1 MGDAAVRV
9 IEGSFVQVLLLSLD
23 IAGTFAFAVSGASA
37 GVKRELDLFGVLLL
51 SFAAA
56 TAGGIARDM
65 LIGAIPPAALSDW
78 RYLVTALVAGAVTF
92 RWHRVIDRLKNP
104 VQLFDA
110 VGLALF
116 AAAGA
121 QKALAYGLSPLMA
134 ALLGMLTGIG
144 GGIVR
149 DMLLAEVPS
158 VLRSE
163 LYAVAALVG
172 AIVVV
177 SGDVLQFHAAVM
189 TLLGAAICFVLR
201 MAAIRYRLRL
211 PVARV
216 LPQKDQDTGC

>member
-1 MGDAAVRV
+1 VEEVAVRV
-9 IEGSFVQVLLLSLD
+9 IEGSFGQVLLLSLD
-23 IAGTFAFAVSGASA
+23 IMGTFAFALSGASA
-37 GVKRELDLFGVLLL
+37 GVKRGLDLFGVLLL
-51 SFAAA
+51 AFAAA
-56 TAGGIARDM
+56 AAGGIARDI

-92 RWHRVIDRLKNP
+92 GWHPLVDRLKNP

-110 VGLALF
+110 LGLALF
-116 AAAGA
+116 AVAGA
-121 QKALAYGLSPLMA
+121 EKALAYGLSPMMA

-149 DMLLAEVPS
+149 DMLLAGVPS

-177 SGDVLQFHAAVM
+177 SGDVLQLHAAV
-189 TLLGAAICFVLR
+189 TAPLGAASCFALR
-201 MAAIRYRLRL
+201 MAAIRYRIRL
-211 PVARV
+211 PVARAS
-216 LPQKDQDTGC
+216 PRKDL

>member
-1 MGDAAVRV
+1 MDDTAVHV
-9 IEGSFVQVLLLSLD
+9 LEGSFVQILLLSLD

-56 TAGGIARDM
+56 AAGGIARDV

-92 RWHRVIDRLKNP
+92 RWHSLIDRLKNP

-121 QKALAYGLSPLMA
+121 QKALAYGLSPMMA

-144 GGIVR
+144 GDR
-149 DMLLAEVPS
+149 KS
-158 VLRSE
+158 
-163 LYAVAALVG
+163 
-172 AIVVV
+172 
-177 SGDVLQFHAAVM
+177 
-189 TLLGAAICFVLR
+189 T
-201 MAAIRYRLRL
+201 RLN
-211 PVARV
+211 
-216 LPQKDQDTGC
+216 

>member
-9 IEGSFVQVLLLSLD
+9 FEGSFVQALLLFLD

-51 SFAAA
+51 AFAAA
-56 TAGGIARDM
+56 AAGGIARDV

-78 RYLVTALVAGAVTF
+78 RYLATALVAGVITF
-92 RWHRVIDRLKNP
+92 WWHPIVDRLRNP

-110 VGLALF
+110 VGLSLF
-116 AAAGA
+116 AVAGA

-144 GGIVR
+144 GGVVR
-149 DMLLAEVPS
+149 DMLLAGVPS

-163 LYAVAALVG
+163 LYATAALLG
-172 AIVVV
+172 AVVVV
-177 SGDVLQFHAAVM
+177 SGDALQLNAAVAAV
-189 TLLGAAICFVLR
+189 LGAASCFVLR
-201 MAAIRYRLRL
+201 LAAIRYRIRL
-211 PVARV
+211 PVSKTTRR
-216 LPQKDQDTGC
+216 PQ

>member
-9 IEGSFVQVLLLSLD
+9 IEGSFGQVLLLTLD
-23 IAGTFAFAVSGASA
+23 ILGTFAFAVSGASA

-56 TAGGIARDM
+56 AAGGIARDM
-65 LIGAIPPAALSDW
+65 LVGAIPPAALSDW
-78 RYLVTALVAGAVTF
+78 RYLATALAAGAITF
-92 RWHRVIDRLKNP
+92 WWHPLIDRLRNP

-110 VGLALF
+110 LGLALF
-116 AAAGA
+116 AVAGA
-121 QKALAYGLSPLMA
+121 QKALAFVLSPIMA

-149 DMLLAEVPS
+149 DILLAGVPS

-163 LYAVAALVG
+163 LYAVAALAG

-177 SGDVLQFHAAVM
+177 TGDVLQLNAGVTA
-189 TLLGAAICFVLR
+189 LLGASSCFALR
-201 MAAIRYRLRL
+201 MAAIRYRIRL
-211 PVARV
+211 PVPRA
-216 LPQKDQDTGC
+216 LPPKRP

>member
-1 MGDAAVRV
+1 VDSVAAKVF
-9 IEGSFVQVLLLSLD
+9 EGSFAQMLVLSLD
-23 IAGTFAFAVSGASA
+23 MMGTFAFAVSGASA

-56 TAGGIARDM
+56 AAGGIARDM

-78 RYLVTALVAGAVTF
+78 RYLVTALIAGGLTF
-92 RWHRVIDRLKNP
+92 WCNPLIDRLKNP

-110 VGLALF
+110 VGLSLF
-116 AAAGA
+116 AVAGA
-121 QKALAYGLSPLMA
+121 QKALAYGLTPMMA

-149 DMLLAEVPS
+149 DMLLAGVPS

-172 AIVVV
+172 AILVV
-177 SGDVLQFHAAVM
+177 SADALQLHAAVAAF
-189 TLLGAAICFVLR
+189 LGAASCFALR
-201 MAAIRYRLRL
+201 LAAIRYRIRL
-211 PVARV
+211 PVSKAT
-216 LPQKDQDTGC
+216 QKPR

>member
-1 MGDAAVRV
+1 MGDAAVRMF
-9 IEGSFVQVLLLSLD
+9 EGSFVQALLLTLD

-56 TAGGIARDM
+56 AAGGIARDM

-78 RYLVTALVAGAVTF
+78 RYLVTAVVAGAITF
-92 RWHRVIDRLKNP
+92 RWHPLIDRLKNP

-110 VGLALF
+110 AGLALF
-116 AAAGA
+116 AVAGA
-121 QKALAYGLSPLMA
+121 QKALAYGLSPTMA

-149 DMLLAEVPS
+149 DMLLAGVPS

-163 LYAVAALVG
+163 LYAVAALAG
-172 AIVVV
+172 AVVVV
-177 SGDVLQFHAAVM
+177 SGDALQLNAAVAA
-189 TLLGAAICFVLR
+189 LLGAASCFVLR
-201 MAAIRYRLRL
+201 LAAIRYRIRL
-211 PVARV
+211 PVSKAARK
-216 LPQKDQDTGC
+216 PR

>member
-1 MGDAAVRV
+1 MGDAAVRAF
-9 IEGSFVQVLLLSLD
+9 EGSFVQALLLTLD

-56 TAGGIARDM
+56 AAGGIARDM

-78 RYLVTALVAGAVTF
+78 RYLVTALVAGAITF
-92 RWHRVIDRLKNP
+92 WWHPLVDRLKNP

-116 AAAGA
+116 AVAGA
-121 QKALAYGLSPLMA
+121 QKALAYGLSPMMA

-149 DMLLAEVPS
+149 DMLLAGVPS

-163 LYAVAALVG
+163 LYAVAALAG
-172 AIVVV
+172 AVVVV
-177 SGDVLQFHAAVM
+177 SGDALQLNAAVAA
-189 TLLGAAICFVLR
+189 LLGAASCFVLR
-201 MAAIRYRLRL
+201 LAAIRYRIRL
-211 PVARV
+211 PVSKAARK
-216 LPQKDQDTGC
+216 PR

>member
-1 MGDAAVRV
+1 MGEEAARV
-9 IEGSFVQVLLLSLD
+9 IEGSFGQFLVLSLD
-23 IAGTFAFAVSGASA
+23 IAGTFAFAVAGASA
-37 GVKRELDLFGVLLL
+37 GVRRELDLFGVLLV

-65 LIGAIPPAALSDW
+65 MIGAIPPAALSDW
-78 RYLVTALVAGAVTF
+78 RYLVTALVAGAITF
-92 RWHRVIDRLKNP
+92 WCHPLVDKLRNP

-116 AAAGA
+116 AVSGA
-121 QKALAYGLSPLMA
+121 QKALGYGLSPVMA

-144 GGIVR
+144 GGIAR
-149 DMLLAEVPS
+149 DILLAGVPS

-172 AIVVV
+172 AVIAIG
-177 SGDVLQFHAAVM
+177 GDLLDYHPAISA
-189 TLLGAAICFVLR
+189 LLGAACCFALR
-201 MAAIRYRLRL
+201 MIAIRYRIQL

-216 LPQKDQDTGC
+216 PPPKDR

>member
-9 IEGSFVQVLLLSLD
+9 FEGSFVQVLILTLD

-56 TAGGIARDM
+56 AAGGIARDM

-78 RYLVTALVAGAVTF
+78 RYLVTAVVAGAITF
-92 RWHRVIDRLKNP
+92 WWHPIVDRLKNP

-116 AAAGA
+116 AVAGA
-121 QKALAYGLSPLMA
+121 QKALAYGLSPMMA

-149 DMLLAEVPS
+149 DMLLAGVPS

-177 SGDVLQFHAAVM
+177 SGDALQLNAAVAA
-189 TLLGAAICFVLR
+189 LLGAASCFVLR
-201 MAAIRYRLRL
+201 LAAIRYRIRL
-211 PVARV
+211 PVSKATRK
-216 LPQKDQDTGC
+216 PQ

>member
-1 MGDAAVRV
+1 VDNVAVRV
-9 IEGSFVQVLLLSLD
+9 FEGSFGQVLVLSLD
-23 IAGTFAFAVSGASA
+23 IMGTFAFAVSGASA

-56 TAGGIARDM
+56 VAGGIARDM

-78 RYLVTALVAGAVTF
+78 RYLATALVAGALTF
-92 RWHRVIDRLKNP
+92 WCNPLIDRLKNP

-110 VGLALF
+110 AGLALF
-116 AAAGA
+116 AVAGA

-149 DMLLAEVPS
+149 DILLAGVPS

-172 AIVVV
+172 AFVVV
-177 SGDVLQFHAAVM
+177 SGDLLHLHAAV
-189 TLLGAAICFVLR
+189 TAPLGAAACFLLR
-201 MAAIRYRLRL
+201 MAAIRYQLRL
-211 PVARV
+211 PVARAS
-216 LPQKDQDTGC
+216 PPRDS

>member
-1 MGDAAVRV
+1 MGDAAVRM

-37 GVKRELDLFGVLLL
+37 GVKRELDLFGVLLV

-56 TAGGIARDM
+56 APGRIARDM

-78 RYLVTALVAGAVTF
+78 RYLVTAVVAGAVTF
-92 RWHRVIDRLKNP
+92 RWYPVIDRLKNP

-110 VGLALF
+110 AGLALF
-116 AAAGA
+116 AVAGA
-121 QKALAYGLSPLMA
+121 EKALAYGLSPIMA

-149 DMLLAEVPS
+149 DMLLAGVPS

-172 AIVVV
+172 AFVVV
-177 SGDVLQFHAAVM
+177 SGDLLHLHAAV
-189 TLLGAAICFVLR
+189 TAPLGAAACFVLR
-201 MAAIRYRLRL
+201 MAAIRYQLRL
-211 PVARV
+211 PVARAS
-216 LPQKDQDTGC
+216 PPRDS

>member
-1 MGDAAVRV
+1 MGEAAVRV
-9 IEGSFVQVLLLSLD
+9 FEGSFVQILLLSLD

-78 RYLVTALVAGAVTF
+78 RYLVTALVAGAITF
-92 RWHRVIDRLKNP
+92 WWHPLVDRLRNP

-110 VGLALF
+110 IGLSLF
-116 AAAGA
+116 AVAGA
-121 QKALAYGLSPLMA
+121 QKALAYGLSPTMA

-144 GGIVR
+144 GGMVR
-149 DMLLAEVPS
+149 DMLLAGVPS

-163 LYAVAALVG
+163 LYAVAALAG
-172 AIVVV
+172 AAVVV
-177 SGDVLQFHAAVM
+177 SGDALQLNAAVAA
-189 TLLGAAICFVLR
+189 LLGAASCFVLR
-201 MAAIRYRLRL
+201 IAAIRYRIGP
-211 PVARV
+211 PVARA
-216 LPQKDQDTGC
+216 LPPRDS

>member
-1 MGDAAVRV
+1 VEEVAVRV
-9 IEGSFVQVLLLSLD
+9 IEGSFGQVLLLSLD
-23 IAGTFAFAVSGASA
+23 IMGTFAFAVSGASA
-37 GVKRELDLFGVLLL
+37 GVKRGLDLFGVLLL
-51 SFAAA
+51 AFAAA
-56 TAGGIARDM
+56 AVGGIARDI

-92 RWHRVIDRLKNP
+92 GWHPLVDRLKNP

-110 VGLALF
+110 LGLALF
-116 AAAGA
+116 AVAGA
-121 QKALAYGLSPLMA
+121 EKALAYGLSPMMA

-149 DMLLAEVPS
+149 DMLLAGVPS

-177 SGDVLQFHAAVM
+177 SGDVLQLHAAV
-189 TLLGAAICFVLR
+189 TAPLGAASCFALR
-201 MAAIRYRLRL
+201 MAAIRYRIRL
-211 PVARV
+211 PVARAS
-216 LPQKDQDTGC
+216 PRKDL

>member
-1 MGDAAVRV
+1 MGETAVRV
-9 IEGSFVQVLLLSLD
+9 IEGSFVQVLLLCLD

-92 RWHRVIDRLKNP
+92 RWYPLVDRLRNP
-104 VQLFDA
+104 VQVFDA
-110 VGLALF
+110 VGLSLF
-116 AAAGA
+116 AVAGA
-121 QKALAYGLSPLMA
+121 QKALSYGLSPMMA

-149 DMLLAEVPS
+149 DMMLAGVPS

-163 LYAVAALVG
+163 VFAVAALVG
-172 AIVVV
+172 GIVVV
-177 SGDVLQFHAAVM
+177 SGDFLQLHAAVAA
-189 TLLGAAICFVLR
+189 LLGAAACFLLR

-211 PVARV
+211 PVARG
-216 LPQKDQDTGC
+216 LPPKDL

>member
-1 MGDAAVRV
+1 MGEAAVRV
-9 IEGSFVQVLLLSLD
+9 FEGSFVQALLLFLD

-51 SFAAA
+51 AFAAA
-56 TAGGIARDM
+56 AAGGIARDV
-65 LIGAIPPAALSDW
+65 LIGAVPPAALSDW
-78 RYLVTALVAGAVTF
+78 RYLATALVAGAITF
-92 RWHRVIDRLKNP
+92 WWHPIVDQLRNP

-110 VGLALF
+110 LGLSLF
-116 AAAGA
+116 AVAGA

-149 DMLLAEVPS
+149 DMLLAGVPS

-163 LYAVAALVG
+163 LYAMAALLG

-177 SGDVLQFHAAVM
+177 SGDALQLNAAVAAF
-189 TLLGAAICFVLR
+189 LGAASCFVLR
-201 MAAIRYRLRL
+201 LAAIRYGIRL
-211 PVARV
+211 PVSRATR
-216 LPQKDQDTGC
+216 KSR